1 MYKLITRIGS
11 IAYVAFIIVATIAFT
26 IRDANRNLVREV
38 MIEAGSEINIAD
50 FFKSCPDDAEFVTD
64 VSGIDTDIPAIYQ
77 LTVRYDEFFKKDV
90 TLKIEDH
97 TAPKGIAIPHDQY
110 ASLEWPEAS
119 ECVGYLYDLSG
130 IAKIEYRDGTPAYQF
145 TGDYMVPVV
154 VTDWYDNSTVIDVP
168 FHVTDDHNAPLFYGI
183 HDIYVDDSEDAQI
196 DYFEGVTYVD
206 DYDEAPRVVVDNS
219 KVEIGHEGTY
229 EITYKAMDEA
239 RNIRSQTA
247 YVHVVRQRA
256 TNGTSGAGGG
266 WDSSHHNDVY
276 KTARALA
283 KKLKGKNTTETVK
296 NIISYV
302 HTHVWYTTV
311 RGNQTFEDAVYQAF
325 TKHSADCYGYY
336 CTTKILLDCAG
347 IPNMMVKRYPVKD
360 VGHYWN
366 LVKFG
371 DSWYHCD
378 STVYRYHHSSFFKL
392 TDKKIGDSHH
402 RFVGNI
408 LPVRAGGTP
417 QYKKDL
423 ENNQK

>member
-1 MYKLITRIGS
+1 MYRLIAKIGS
-11 IAYVAFIIVATIAFT
+11 IVYVAAIVGVSVFCI
-26 IRDANRNLVREV
+26 IRDANSNLVREV
-38 MIEAGSEINIAD
+38 MIEAGSEINIED
-50 FFKSCPDDAEFVTD
+50 FFRSCPDDASFVSD
-64 VSGIDTDIPAIYQ
+64 VSVIDTDVPAVYK
-77 LTVRYDEFFKKDV
+77 LTVNYDQVFKKEV

-119 ECVGYLYDLSG
+119 ECVGFLYDLSG
-130 IAKIEYRDGTPAYQF
+130 IAKIEYMYGTPSFQF
-145 TGDYMVPVV
+145 TGDYLVPVV

-183 HDIYVDDSEDAQI
+183 HDIYVDDSKDAQI

-206 DYDEAPRVVVDNS
+206 DYDEAPRVVVDSSN
-219 KVEIGHEGTY
+219 VVIGQEGTY

-239 RNIRSQTA
+239 RNIRMQTA
-247 YVHVVRQRA
+247 YVHVVKQRA

-266 WDSSHHNDVY
+266 WDSSHHNEIY
-276 KTARALA
+276 KTARSLA
-283 KKLKGKNTTETVK
+283 KKLRGKNTTETVK

-302 HTHVWYTTV
+302 HTHIWYTTV

-378 STVYRYHHSSFFKL
+378 STVYRYHQSSFFKL

-417 QYKKDL
+417 QYIKDQK
-423 ENNQK
+423 NNQ

>member
-1 MYKLITRIGS
+1 MYRLIAKIGS
-11 IAYVAFIIVATIAFT
+11 IAYVTAIVAVSVFCI

-38 MIEAGSEINIAD
+38 MIEAGSEISIKD
-50 FFKSCPDDAEFVTD
+50 FFRSCPDDARFISD
-64 VSGIDTDIPAIYQ
+64 VSAIDTDVPAVYQ
-77 LTVRYDEFFKKDV
+77 LTVRYDQVFTEDV

-219 KVEIGHEGTY
+219 NVVIGQEGIY

-239 RNIRSQTA
+239 RNIRLQKA
-247 YVHVVRQRA
+247 YVHVVKQRA

-266 WDSSHHNDVY
+266 WDSSHHNEIY
-276 KTARALA
+276 KTARSLA
-283 KKLKGKNTTETVK
+283 KKLKGRNTTETVK

-378 STVYRYHHSSFFKL
+378 STVYRYHQSSFFKL

-417 QYKKDL
+417 QYIKDQ
-423 ENNQK
+423 ENNK

>member
-1 MYKLITRIGS
+1 MYRLIAKIGS
-11 IAYVAFIIVATIAFT
+11 IVYVAAIVGVSVFCI
-26 IRDANRNLVREV
+26 IRDANSNLVREV
-38 MIEAGSEINIAD
+38 MIEAGSEINIED
-50 FFKSCPDDAEFVTD
+50 FFRSCPDDASFVSD
-64 VSGIDTDIPAIYQ
+64 VSVIDTDVPAVYK
-77 LTVRYDEFFKKDV
+77 LTVNYDQVFKKEV

-119 ECVGYLYDLSG
+119 ECVGFLYDLSG
-130 IAKIEYRDGTPAYQF
+130 IAKIEYMYGTPSFQF
-145 TGDYMVPVV
+145 TGDYLVPVV

-183 HDIYVDDSEDAQI
+183 HDIYVDDSKDAQI

-206 DYDEAPRVVVDNS
+206 DYDEAPRVVVDSSN
-219 KVEIGHEGTY
+219 VVIGQEGTY

-239 RNIRSQTA
+239 RNIRIQTA
-247 YVHVVRQRA
+247 YVHVVKQRA

-266 WDSSHHNDVY
+266 WDSSHHNEIY
-276 KTARALA
+276 KTARSLA
-283 KKLKGKNTTETVK
+283 KKLRGKNTTETVK

-302 HTHVWYTTV
+302 HTHIWYTTV

-366 LVKFG
+366 LVKF
-371 DSWYHCD
+371 
-378 STVYRYHHSSFFKL
+378 
-392 TDKKIGDSHH
+392 
-402 RFVGNI
+402 
-408 LPVRAGGTP
+408 
-417 QYKKDL
+417 
-423 ENNQK
+423 